1 MMKKKRKKEK
11 GEADLRWLLS
21 LVALLVAV
29 VPGGIVE
36 VFLLLPCAKAQASI
50 FPPPRLLFLFLF
62 VSLPIL
68 WCLSLS
74 TISSLSLLFHCF
86 FFPSLC
92 FVLFLPSLS
101 LFLSFFLSL
110 LFSSI
115 LIMPLN
121 SQNNSPSIFHSSVN
135 LPYFLLVL
143 SSSFSVRPSS
153 LFVSYLYSFPL
164 FFLLFFLPYFFNSLL
179 SLCFCSLFIQN
190 PLSSCSVL
198 FSLYFPPILSFFP
211 TPLTLSLPW
220 YL

>member
-1 MMKKKRKKEK
+1 MMKKRKKEK

-50 FPPPRLLFLFLF
+50 FPPPRLLFFVLICFSSYALVSVSF
-62 VSLPIL
+62 YYLVSL
-68 WCLSLS
+68 
-74 TISSLSLLFHCF
+74 SSLSLFFFSFSLFCSVSPLFVSVPLFFSFPSFLFYSDHAPQFSKQLPLYFSFICKPPLF
-86 FFPSLC
+86 PSGSFFFFFSSSLLSICLLSLFFPSI
-92 FVLFLPSLS
+92 
-101 LFLSFFLSL
+101 
-110 LFSSI
+110 FSS
-115 LIMPLN
+115 
-121 SQNNSPSIFHSSVN
+121 
-135 LPYFLLVL
+135 
-143 SSSFSVRPSS
+143 
-153 LFVSYLYSFPL
+153 
-164 FFLLFFLPYFFNSLL
+164 FFLPYFFNSLL